1 MSKASIVPG
10 FDLAEIL
17 MLTGGVLVIAAIV
30 YVIWVCARPSGKT
43 KGMRSFALCGPSKVL
58 PLARPIS
65 RRADGTFFHITNK
78 K

>member
-30 YVIWVCARPSGKT
+30 YVI
-43 KGMRSFALCGPSKVL
+43 
-58 PLARPIS
+58 
-65 RRADGTFFHITNK
+65 
-78 K
+78 